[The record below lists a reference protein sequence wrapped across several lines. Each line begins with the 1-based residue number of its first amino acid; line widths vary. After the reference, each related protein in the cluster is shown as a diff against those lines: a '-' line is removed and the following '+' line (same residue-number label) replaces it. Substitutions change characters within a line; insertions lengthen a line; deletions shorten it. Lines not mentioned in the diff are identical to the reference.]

1 LAFSFLSHFQSR
13 DKGSSWVPS
22 GTYGNGTGYDLYIW
36 NEPCWTYQ
44 LNTAVAPTIYSSSIY
59 LRKGRGY
66 LYSTQALNPT
76 KEFVGL
82 LNNGNSFP
90 ITNTS
95 SSADAVVRGFNLIGN
110 PYPSIDWKSG
120 TGWLRTDL
128 VVRWRL

>member
-1 LAFSFLSHFQSR
+1 LHLPGHLFI
-13 DKGSSWVPS
+13 
-22 GTYGNGTGYDLYIW
+22 LYH
-36 NEPCWTYQ
+36 
-44 LNTAVAPTIYSSSIY
+44 

-76 KEFVGL
+76 KEFGL
-82 LNNGNSFP
+82 LNNGNVSFP

-110 PYPSIDWKSG
+110 PYPSSIDWKSG

-128 VVRWRL
+128 VVSGGGYVYVESGVK